1 MSTTNPRNRRHS
13 ATLKSNSNEHQETE
27 IDSESVR
34 EMSENMDLSDTKD
47 AKRNGT
53 FGKTDSRYWKQAGK
67 LISDARWS
75 GAFSCKVQVAG
86 RRETFPLR
94 TKNKAT
100 AATKA
105 AKIYGDVVAFGW
117 IQALAKHKPDAAKP
131 AKGSTVGDL
140 LAAVSG
146 LAAVTPATLRGYT
159 AAFRRIVAD
168 IHGIEA
174 KASRYAR
181 CGGGREAWVAAAD
194 AVPLETITPA
204 LIESWKLRYVAKKA
218 GKNEFKARAARNSSN
233 TRLRQAKG
241 LFAKR
246 LVNLIKDTVALPS
259 PLPFD
264 GVGFWPRQS
273 MRYTSTMDLQSVL
286 AAVRDDL
293 AINDKEAFKA
303 FSLCL
308 FAGLRRNEADKL
320 RWSSVDFEAGV
331 IRIEAQTDFSPKA
344 ETSLGDVPIDAELCA
359 ILRGL
364 RAKEPKAEY
373 VLSTGIAKP
382 KGKTKKLVAE
392 SALTWSKYR
401 AEDTFKRLADWLRTH
416 GVDSRTPLHTLRKEA
431 GSLICA
437 SHGLFAASRFLRHAD
452 IAITAQHY
460 AAQKERVTIGLGAM
474 LSREP
479 ANVLEADFKPVQ
491 KLTKSKQEARRA

>member
-1 MSTTNPRNRRHS
+1 MSTTNQGEIRLPKTSKTNLS
-13 ATLKSNSNEHQETE
+13 EQMETE
-27 IDSESVR
+27 IDSKSGWKVAGR
-34 EMSENMDLSDTKD
+34 SIGKAD
-47 AKRNGT
+47 A
-53 FGKTDSRYWKQAGK
+53 RYWQQAGK
-67 LISDARWS
+67 LFTDPRGN
-75 GAFSCKVQVAG
+75 GALSCRIQLDG
-86 RRETFPLR
+86 RREPFPLR
-94 TKNKAT
+94 TTNKA
-100 AATKA
+100 AAAARA
-105 AKIYGDVVAFGW
+105 AKIYGDIVALGW
-117 IQALAKHKPDAAKP
+117 AEALAKHKPDAAKP

-168 IHGIEA
+168 IQGIEA

-181 CGGGREAWVAAAD
+181 CGDGREAWVAAAD
-194 AVPLETITPA
+194 AVPLESITPA
-204 LIESWKLRYVAKKA
+204 LIESWKLRYVVKKA

-246 LVNLIKDTVALPS
+246 LVNLIKDTVTLPS

-273 MRYTSTMDLQSVL
+273 MRYTSTMDLESVL

-320 RWSSVDFEAGV
+320 RWRSVDFEAGV

-373 VLSTGIAKP
+373 VLSAGTAKA
-382 KGKTKKLVAE
+382 KGKNKKRGSE

-437 SHGLFAASRFLRHAD
+437 KHGLFAASRFLRHAD

-460 AAQKERVTIGLGAM
+460 AAQKERVTIGLGSM
-474 LSREP
+474 LAREP
-479 ANVLEADFKPVQ
+479 SNVVEADFKPAQ
-491 KLTKSKQEARRA
+491 KASKTKQEARRA

>member
-1 MSTTNPRNRRHS
+1 
-13 ATLKSNSNEHQETE
+13 
-27 IDSESVR
+27 
-34 EMSENMDLSDTKD
+34 
-47 AKRNGT
+47 
-53 FGKTDSRYWKQAGK
+53 
-67 LISDARWS
+67 
-75 GAFSCKVQVAG
+75 
-86 RRETFPLR
+86 
-94 TKNKAT
+94 
-100 AATKA
+100 
-105 AKIYGDVVAFGW
+105 
-117 IQALAKHKPDAAKP
+117 
-131 AKGSTVGDL
+131 VGDL

-194 AVPLETITPA
+194 TVPLESITPA
-204 LIESWKLRYVAKKA
+204 LIESWKRNYVSKRA

-246 LVNLIKDTVALPS
+246 LLNLIKDTVALPT

-273 MRYTSTMDLQSVL
+273 MRYTSTMDLESVL

-320 RWSSVDFEAGV
+320 RWRSVDFDSGV
-331 IRIEAQTDFSPKA
+331 IRIETQTDFSPKT
-344 ETSLGDVPIDAELCA
+344 ETSLGDVPINAELCA

-373 VLSTGIAKP
+373 VLSAGIAK
-382 KGKTKKLVAE
+382 GKSKKRGSE

-401 AEDTFKRLADWLRTH
+401 AEDTFKRLADWLRAH

-437 SHGLFAASRFLRHAD
+437 KHGLFAASRFLRHAD

-460 AAQKERVTIGLGAM
+460 AAQKERVTIDLGAM
-474 LSREP
+474 LAHASK
-479 ANVLEADFKPVQ
+479 NVVEADFKPSQ
-491 KLTKSKQEARRA
+491 KARKSKPQAGRG

>member
-1 MSTTNPRNRRHS
+1 MSASNQAITRHS
-13 ATLKSNSNEHQETE
+13 ATLKSNYSEQSETG
-27 IDSESVR
+27 IDPKSVR
-34 EMSENMDLSDTKD
+34 EMSENLSISSVKD
-47 AKRNGT
+47 SKRNAT
-53 FGKTDSRYWKQAGK
+53 FGKTDPRYWQQAGK
-67 LISDARWS
+67 LISDTRWS

-105 AKIYGDVVAFGW
+105 AKIYGDVVALGW

-140 LAAVSG
+140 LVAVSG

-168 IHGIEA
+168 IHGLEA

-181 CGGGREAWVAAAD
+181 CGVGREAWVAAAD

-246 LVNLIKDTVALPS
+246 LLNLIKDTVALPS

-320 RWSSVDFEAGV
+320 RWRSVDFEAGL
-331 IRIEAQTDFSPKA
+331 IRIEAQADFSPKA

-364 RAKEPKAEY
+364 RAKELKADY
-373 VLSTGIAKP
+373 VLATGTA
-382 KGKTKKLVAE
+382 KTKQKQVGVAT
-392 SALTWSKYR
+392 ALTWSKYR
-401 AEDTFKRLADWLRTH
+401 ADDTFKRLADWLRAH
-416 GVDSRTPLHTLRKEA
+416 GVASRTPLHTLRKEA

-437 SHGLFAASRFLRHAD
+437 KHGLFAASRFLRHAD

-474 LSREP
+474 LARAS
-479 ANVLEADFKPVQ
+479 ANIVEADFKPAQ
-491 KLTKSKQEARRA
+491 KPSKSKRKARRT